1 MAMHADVQR
10 LITPFKRTRA
20 FQLLDH
26 WGHLL
31 LRPAYRQNDREA
43 RLAFRRF
50 CTTHGGSALG
60 LNLRSDH
67 ANDKVALIISP
78 RVAVSANMEAW
89 VAKAFQMAGFQTVM
103 LGARRYEFLRYYRL
117 AKNKAVIDFEDY
129 GNPDDDAWAERQLPA
144 LTKLADW
151 LALEYR
157 GVHVGRLA
165 VATAMRALRI
175 GQLDFEKPTIRAT
188 MHEYLATSVRTT
200 LASIRLFDQ
209 LRPARVLVMDR
220 GYSGGQGEIFDIA
233 LSRGIDTIVWQWGYK
248 SNRLAFKRY
257 NLNNARDHHLC
268 PSAASWQRIC
278 SLPWKPEYGRRIRQ
292 ELFDCYKT
300 QDWFSMVGT
309 QFSKQLLSGDAT
321 RKRLNVPPDRK
332 IALIFPHIL
341 WDGSFF
347 TGEDLFEDY
356 THWLAHTI
364 RAACQNSRID
374 WIVKLHPAHVVKAN
388 KESISERPRELDVIE
403 REVGNLPPHVK
414 LIRHDSDLST
424 YSLFQIADYAVTV
437 RGTVGIE
444 AALHGIPVVTAG
456 TGRYDRRGFTLDSAS
471 REEYLRKL
479 ATLHAYP
486 PLTPEQIE
494 LAERYAFLIFCC
506 QPFELSSVSLE
517 YSRDALAT
525 PRVSVHCR
533 TRQQWLDSP
542 DMRRLSAWIADRSI
556 PDMTALP
563 DSGSLSPQRTEEAS
577 LRDEPLSG
585 SYR

>member
-1 MAMHADVQR
+1 MHINPR
-10 LITPFKRTRA
+10 RIIRPFKRTRA
-20 FQLLDH
+20 FQLLNH
-26 WGHLL
+26 WRRVV
-31 LRPAYRQNDREA
+31 LRPDYRQNDHEA
-43 RLAFRRF
+43 RLAFRHF
-50 CTTHGGSALG
+50 YTMSGGFALG
-60 LNLRSDH
+60 QNLRPAQ
-67 ANDKVALIISP
+67 ANGKVALIVSP

-89 VAKAFQMAGFQTVM
+89 VTKAFQMAGFETMM
-103 LGARRYEFLRYYRL
+103 LSDRRYDFLRYYWL

-129 GNPDDDAWAERQLPA
+129 GTSDDADWVEGQLP
-144 LTKLADW
+144 KLSKLDDW

-175 GQLDFEKPTIRAT
+175 GQLDFEEPSIKAT
-188 MHEYLATSVRTT
+188 MREHLSRTVRTT

-209 LRPARVLVMDR
+209 VRPARVLVMDR
-220 GYSGGQGEIFDIA
+220 GYSGQGEIFDIA
-233 LSRGIDTIVWQWGYK
+233 LSRGIDTIVWHWGYK

-257 NLNNARDHHLC
+257 SLANSRDHHLC
-268 PSAASWQRIC
+268 PTTASWQRIC
-278 SLPWKPEYGRRIRQ
+278 SIPWKSEYGRRIRQ
-292 ELFDCYKT
+292 ELFHCYKT

-309 QFSKQLLSGDAT
+309 QFSKQLLSGEDT
-321 RKRLNVPPDRK
+321 RERLGIPADRK

-347 TGEDLFEDY
+347 TGEDLFDDY
-356 THWLAHTI
+356 THWLAHTV
-364 RAACQNSRID
+364 RAACQNPAIE

-388 KESISERPRELDVIE
+388 KESILGRPRELDVIE
-403 REVGNLPPHVK
+403 REIGTLPPHVK
-414 LIRHDSDLST
+414 LIQHDSDLST

-456 TGRYDRRGFTLDSAS
+456 TGRYDRRGFTLDSSS
-471 REEYLRKL
+471 REEYLAKL
-479 ATLHAYP
+479 AKLQSYGR
-486 PLTPEQIE
+486 LTPEQIE

-517 YSRDALAT
+517 YNRDAVAT
-525 PRVSVHCR
+525 PKMSVHCC

-556 PDMTALP
+556 PDMVTLP
-563 DSGSLSPQRTEEAS
+563 NSTSLSPQTSAEIPPEGR
-577 LRDEPLSG
+577 PLSA
-585 SYR
+585 SFK